1 MTIRI
6 HLGAHKTATTELQR
20 ALRSVR
26 DALGSDGLG
35 YLGPRALRSEV
46 SPLFHAIHKGEPD
59 AWESCRRR
67 FAGWLS
73 RHEDHLISEEN
84 ILGTTFR
91 GAMFGKDNR
100 IYPAAS
106 EALSQLIVLLGG
118 GPVELFLSV
127 RDPAQF
133 VTSAY
138 GQQLKTG
145 TGIDIESYTGG
156 VSVADL
162 SWTDLVQRL
171 LSVPGVA
178 RLICWRYEDYAA
190 LRPVILE
197 RMLGAERAAIVPAAS
212 WRNAGISD
220 AAYRAFAEMVMEDLD
235 RLSRICCNAPA
246 LCTPRQRACQRCAR
260 SVPVSMGARDATMR
274 RTWRGSLRL
283 RVSNCWRRMR
293 VGNRE
298 AGAVRLEKR
307 GAPVYLGRCNTRI
320 TMVNPAQFLSQVRA
334 EAAKI
339 TWPTRRE
346 VVTTTIM
353 VFIMATLAALFFFLV
368 DIAIRT
374 GLTALL
380 GAVS

>member
-1 MTIRI
+1 MR
-6 HLGAHKTATTELQR
+6 LGRT
-20 ALRSVR
+20 
-26 DALGSDGLG
+26 G
-35 YLGPRALRSEV
+35 YLGPRARAEV

-178 RLICWRYEDYAA
+178 RLICWRYEDYAL

-220 AAYRAFAEMVMEDLD
+220 AAYRAFAEMVMEDLESPVED
-235 RLSRICCNAPA
+235 L
-246 LCTPRQRACQRCAR
+246 LQRACALHPKTEGVPAMRPLRPRVYGRAR
-260 SVPVSMGARDATMR
+260 RNYAQDMARLSALEGVELLAPDAGGESGSR
-274 RTWRGSLRL
+274 RGS
-283 RVSNCWRRMR
+283 
-293 VGNRE
+293 
-298 AGAVRLEKR
+298 A
-307 GAPVYLGRCNTRI
+307 
-320 TMVNPAQFLSQVRA
+320 
-334 EAAKI
+334 
-339 TWPTRRE
+339 
-346 VVTTTIM
+346 
-353 VFIMATLAALFFFLV
+353 
-368 DIAIRT
+368 
-374 GLTALL
+374 
-380 GAVS
+380 